1 MRIPIYEQSK
11 TKSLHFIVVIGFV
24 TWTGILTALYFWF
37 IDAELEHHDKLIA
50 LKAEAL
56 GQQTQ
61 ILRRWIGGHG
71 DVYVEIAADIQP
83 QTQLAHI
90 KEREIET
97 HSGRKLNLLHSPTVL
112 RKILKEFGTT
122 SNDQIRL
129 IAYNPINPSGK
140 PDTWEKESLDHLQN
154 GSKKVQADIKTD
166 TENVFRLMYPIKR
179 QKKCDRCHDYA
190 ADDTSEVVGGLSII
204 VDRAPHDA
212 QYQALKRRTRL
223 TYFWIWL
230 AGTLGL
236 LLFDLTGTR
245 LLRKIEYTS
254 THDPLT
260 QLNNRGRIERELHR
274 EIERANRYNAPFSI
288 FLLDIDHFKEVNDTY
303 GHSAGDDA
311 LKAIAQTLKDAI
323 RKTDSAGRYGGEE
336 FIILVPNTDEE
347 NSIILA
353 ERILHT
359 IQKTPVTVSAGKTIF
374 LTASIGVSSLATAEG
389 DAQRLVNNADKAL
402 YKAKNTGRNR
412 ICIAN
417 T

>member
-1 MRIPIYEQSK
+1 MRIPSYGRSK
-11 TKSLHFIVVIGFV
+11 TKFLHVIVLISFV
-24 TWTGILTALYFWF
+24 SWTGILTALYFWF

-61 ILRRWIGGHG
+61 ILGRWIGGHG
-71 DVYVEIAADIQP
+71 GEYDEITDDLQP
-83 QTQLAHI
+83 QNQLAHI
-90 KEREIET
+90 EERDIIT
-97 HSGRKLNLLHSPTVL
+97 SSGRKLTLLNSPTVL

-154 GSKKVQADIKTD
+154 GSKKVQAAIRTD
-166 TENVFRLMYPIKR
+166 TENVFRLLYPIKR
-179 QKKCDRCHDYA
+179 QKKCGRCHDYA
-190 ADDTSEVVGGLSII
+190 VDDTNEVVGGLSIV

-212 QYQALKRRTRL
+212 QYQTLKRTTSL
-223 TYFWIWL
+223 TYFWVWL

-236 LLFDLTGTR
+236 LLFDLTCTR

-260 QLNNRGRIERELHR
+260 QLNNRGRIEKELHQ
-274 EIERANRYNAPFSI
+274 EIERTNRYNAPFSI

-303 GHSAGDDA
+303 GHNAGDEA

-336 FIILVPNTDEE
+336 FIILVPNTDED

-353 ERILHT
+353 ERVLHT
-359 IQKTPVTVSAGKTIF
+359 IQKTPIKVSTGKTIF
-374 LTASIGVSSLATAEG
+374 LTASIGISSLATAEG
-389 DAQRLVNNADKAL
+389 DTQRLVNNAYTAL
-402 YKAKNTGRNR
+402 YKAKNTGRDR